1 MSHKPL
7 SPSEVEKRAKSE
19 IPEEVISTINNML
32 IKKVRNGRCTL
43 RQKDIL
49 NEIKN
54 MHNIDSSKIFEHGW
68 LDIEGIY
75 TEVGWNVTYDK
86 PGYNETYEAS
96 FEFTKK

>member
-43 RQKDIL
+43 LQKDI
-49 NEIKN
+49 
-54 MHNIDSSKIFEHGW
+54 
-68 LDIEGIY
+68 
-75 TEVGWNVTYDK
+75 
-86 PGYNETYEAS
+86 
-96 FEFTKK
+96 